1 MAASSSAF
9 AATAAA
15 ATMASGLFGRR
26 AAANAAASA
35 AATSGGG
42 SPGGKESESSGGGGG
57 GGGGD
62 SGGAVA
68 GRRAGATA
76 TTGRWGAEPAAGSA
90 GPAFGVGTA
99 AALTS
104 PPARRMAAGAT
115 STGGEAEVVAV
126 VRDTDEEALRAQ
138 EDGVAAA
145 PRNAARKVQTL
156 QELQRASDRLPAA
169 AAAAPA
175 AAAAHA
181 HSQQPW
187 QAGIDLGLLTNALSA
202 PEALEEPDEV
212 WAFSRLLN
220 ALDQQLTRDK
230 EEAAAADAKSGA
242 TVGAGAKL

>member
-1 MAASSSAF
+1 
-9 AATAAA
+9 
-15 ATMASGLFGRR
+15 
-26 AAANAAASA
+26 
-35 AATSGGG
+35 
-42 SPGGKESESSGGGGG
+42 
-57 GGGGD
+57 
-62 SGGAVA
+62 
-68 GRRAGATA
+68 
-76 TTGRWGAEPAAGSA
+76 
-90 GPAFGVGTA
+90 
-99 AALTS
+99 
-104 PPARRMAAGAT
+104 MAAGAT
-115 STGGEAEVVAV
+115 STGGEAEIVAV

-175 AAAAHA
+175 AAAHA
-181 HSQQPW
+181 QQPW

-202 PEALEEPDEV
+202 PEELEEPDEV

-242 TVGAGAKL
+242 AVGAGAKL